1 MYLFHIDFDGYKF
14 LVTLFRQ
21 LGKICVHVKNDTKA
35 FCDTVVD
42 FNLPQF
48 IRITNIAR
56 CNNSVNPL
64 MS

>member
-21 LGKICVHVKNDTKA
+21 LGKICVYVNDTKA

-42 FNLPQF
+42 FNWPQF
-48 IRITNIAR
+48 IIITNIAR